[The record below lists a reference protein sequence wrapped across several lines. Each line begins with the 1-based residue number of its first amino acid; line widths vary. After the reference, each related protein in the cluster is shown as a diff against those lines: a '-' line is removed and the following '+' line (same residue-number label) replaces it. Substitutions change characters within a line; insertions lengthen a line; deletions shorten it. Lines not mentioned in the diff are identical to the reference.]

1 MKRIKRIIA
10 FLTAIMLIC
19 TTAAFAADKAAG
31 TGAAKPSKAY
41 ALEKLGVLSAK
52 EEAVYAQ
59 PVTRGDFA
67 YNLGKLLKQSGES
80 TAVRYFGD
88 VADYDYAVPYINAL
102 AEMKVISVDSD
113 RRFYPNNNITAQEA
127 VKMVVSAL
135 GYAPLAEARG
145 GYPYGFI
152 QVAKEGDLLDGIS
165 ADPGDSI
172 NLGQAAE
179 LLFNTLIEPQYL
191 PASIKSGENNS
202 TVYKKSEENTFLKEL
217 YGLEYACGRLNG
229 SNGVNIKFDTAS
241 DENSI
246 VVDETKCRIDGGSE
260 DYTELVGREVSV
272 LYNSKTEYVFYVFKS
287 DTQFQKEIKIDIDD
301 FSGYENGSIS
311 YYSDK
316 NTLKSI
322 NVSTAVII
330 YNNAVPKNDISDLF
344 SNLTCGYIRLIAA
357 SGGGYDAVMVYDC
370 RPFVLKSADSM
381 AQILYSD
388 SDNTVIDL
396 KKFNIVNIRDEA
408 ANKIEPDSIAPKSV
422 MNVYSSQNGERI
434 DIIVSNSSAEGVVTA
449 MNGGDAKISVDS
461 KTYDIED
468 RYKDRILEALTVG
481 AAVCV
486 YSDIFGHIIHARV
499 TDFDGMLI
507 GYLIAAKNDD
517 SGFGDTLK
525 FKIFTADAKMIT
537 AESADNIR
545 IDGAAYRGRA
555 DEALAAIPG
564 GGAQTQIIR
573 YALNADG
580 KINKIDTYNEGS
592 ESPDV
597 TLSRVKDG
605 KSYSIKYNFRIDSD
619 LVLSSDTKFFC
630 VPDDENVNS
639 ADESLF
645 SVVKQGSFNSTVSF
659 KFECYKARGEN
670 EFADAV
676 VYRVNPGD
684 SESNDYANSNMFL
697 VSENIE
703 AIDEN
708 GDEYRQIKGMVRGR
722 NSTLNV
728 YESSLNTTN
737 IPPGD
742 ICEGD
747 LIRYRTSYNG
757 RVSAIDLLY
766 DESENRRIGWKND
779 NEKYSLF
786 DSSYG
791 ANFQLSFGYVSERGD
806 SVIGWGYK
814 SGQQTDERI
823 NAVSATFMFYD
834 KQAKNDKVYKGNYRD
849 IKDYKSTPGG
859 EDTVIVQ
866 MNQGTVQA
874 AVIYKK

>member
-1 MKRIKRIIA
+1 MKKIKRIIA
-10 FLTAIMLIC
+10 LLTTVMLMC
-19 TTAAFAADKAAG
+19 TTAAYAADKEAD

-52 EEAVYAQ
+52 EDAVYAQ

-80 TAVRYFGD
+80 TTVRYFSD

-102 AEMKVISVDSD
+102 AEMKVISVDSG

-135 GYAPLAEARG
+135 GYTPLAEARG

-152 QVAKEGDLLDGIS
+152 QVVKDGDLLDGIS
-165 ADPGDSI
+165 INPGDNI
-172 NLGQAAE
+172 TLGQASE
-179 LLFNTLIEPQYL
+179 LLFNTLVEPQYL
-191 PASIKSGENNS
+191 PTSIKSGENSS
-202 TVYKKSEENTFLKEL
+202 TAYKKSEDNTFLKEL
-217 YGLEYACGRLNG
+217 YGLEYVCGGMSG
-229 SNGVNIKFDTAS
+229 SNGVDIKFDVTS

-246 VVDETKCRIDGGSE
+246 VVGETRCRIDGDNE
-260 DYTELVGREVSV
+260 DYTEFIGKEVSV
-272 LYNSKTEYVFYVFKS
+272 LYNKKTEYVFYVFES
-287 DTQFQKEIKIDIDD
+287 DTQPQKELKIDIDD
-301 FSGYENGSIS
+301 FSGYENRSIS

-316 NTLKSI
+316 NTLKSV
-322 NVSTAVII
+322 NVSNAVII
-330 YNNAVPKNDISDLF
+330 YNNAVPQSDITELF
-344 SNLTCGYIRLIAA
+344 SNLTCGYIRLVST
-357 SGGGYDAVMVYDC
+357 SGSGYDAVMIYDC
-370 RPFVLKSADSM
+370 KPFVLKSVDST
-381 AQILYSD
+381 AEILYSD

-396 KKFNIVNIRDEA
+396 NKFKVVNIKDEA
-408 ANKIEPDSIAPKSV
+408 ANKVELEKIAPKSV

-434 DIIVSNSSAEGVVTA
+434 DIIVSNSSIEGVVTA
-449 MNGGDAKISVDS
+449 INGGDAKITIDS
-461 KTYDIED
+461 NTYDVEKK
-468 RYKDRILEALTVG
+468 YKDRVIEALTVG

-499 TDFDGMLI
+499 TDSDGLLI
-507 GYLIAAKNDD
+507 GYLIAAKTDD

-525 FKIFTADAKMIT
+525 FKIFTADEKMMT
-537 AESADNIR
+537 VDSADNIK
-545 IDGAAYRGRA
+545 IDGVAYRNNA
-555 DEALAAIPG
+555 SAALAAIPG
-564 GGAQTQIIR
+564 GGVQTQIIR
-573 YALNADG
+573 YAINADG
-580 KINKIDTYNEGS
+580 KISKIDTYNEGS
-592 ESPDV
+592 ENPDV

-605 KSYSIKYNFRIDSD
+605 KSYSVKYNFRIDSD
-619 LVLSSDTKFFC
+619 LVLSSDTRFFC

-639 ADESLF
+639 ADESRF

-676 VYRVNPGD
+676 VYRVNPDD

-708 GDEYRQIKGMVRGR
+708 GDAYRQIKGMVRGR

-728 YESSLNTTN
+728 YENSLNTTN
-737 IPPGD
+737 VVPSE

-747 LIRYRTSYNG
+747 LIRYRISYNG

-779 NEKYSLF
+779 NETYSLF
-786 DSSYG
+786 DGSYG

-834 KQAKNDKVYKGNYRD
+834 KQAKSDKVYKGNYRD
-849 IKDYKSTPGG
+849 IKDFKTAPGG
-859 EDTVIVQ
+859 EDIIIVQ